1 MRDHS
6 VGGGVGLR
14 DVLRRTVS
22 YQGWYLLR
30 FYKIV
35 EPRRVYQDIRARPDR
50 RQLRLQRE

>member
-6 VGGGVGLR
+6 VEGGVGLR

-22 YQGWYLLR
+22 YQGWYPLR

-35 EPRRVYQDIRARPDR
+35 EPKRVHQDIRARPDR
-50 RQLRLQRE
+50 RQLKL